1 MKKEAD
7 VLVVDFK
14 ARKLVEVKPGYRYAT
29 APKRSYSETTETLL
43 ECGYNAATAVQ
54 RLLEFVEEMGV
65 NDLGARDNLTAY
77 QQRQL
82 VYIAKVM
89 GSIALDC
96 GDQAEYI
103 FELLDENDNEDGPSP
118 A

>member
-14 ARKLVEVKPGYRYAT
+14 NKKLVEVKPGYRYTT
-29 APKRSYSETTETLL
+29 APERSYVETTETLL

-54 RLLEFVEEMGV
+54 RLLDFVEEMGV
-65 NDLGARDNLTAY
+65 NNLGARDNLTAF

-82 VYIAKVM
+82 KYIAKVM
-89 GSIALDC
+89 GGIAIDC

-103 FELLDENDNEDGPSP
+103 FEMLDEDDGEDTPSP